1 MPQSQPGPLNAMY
14 GKHPN
19 LGEKNGQ
26 WRGDKVGRGTLHRW
40 VRRRLP
46 LVDLCQNC
54 HNNPPIDLA
63 NITGLYTRDLSNWKY
78 LCRSCH
84 MLSDGRMEN
93 LTGVPPG
100 FKQSE
105 ETKKKLRLI
114 KRARGTNGQYIKQ

>member
-1 MPQSQPGPLNAMY
+1 MY

-26 WRGDKVGRGTLHRW
+26 WKGDKVSLGTLHQW

-46 LVDLCQNC
+46 VASLCDNC
-54 HNNPPIDLA
+54 HNNRPMDLA
-63 NITGLYTRDLSNWKY
+63 NISGKYLRDLKDWQW
-78 LCRSCH
+78 LCRRCH
-84 MLSDGRMEN
+84 MLSDGRMGN
-93 LTGVPPG
+93 LTGIPSG

-114 KRARGTNGQYIKQ
+114 KRARGINGQFIRQ